1 MNEQRI
7 MCLLGKV
14 GDKMN
19 YGRVFDKSY
28 ESNGREYEYLKSLLM
43 LTTAYPTTQS
53 KKMKIALENKVSIKK
68 TVQKHQGT

>member
-7 MCLLGKV
+7 KCLLGKV

-28 ESNGREYEYLKSLLM
+28 ESNGV
-43 LTTAYPTTQS
+43 
-53 KKMKIALENKVSIKK
+53 EN
-68 TVQKHQGT
+68 